1 MCLFIMIGFLWFIKF
16 LCFVAGFCTRW
27 MVNDMFVFCGQYLDE
42 VVLEIETCDTPRPP
56 NSPAHVASYRSGGKY
71 GFVDRVID
79 GMYVHINS
87 VVVKFISRKFHA
99 SLQVLQSDAVFSLYL
114 EINCLFCI
122 YYEASIL

>member
-1 MCLFIMIGFLWFIKF
+1 MTCLF
-16 LCFVAGFCTRW
+16 
-27 MVNDMFVFCGQYLDE
+27 FCGQYLDE

-122 YYEASIL
+122 IYEASIL